1 MQGKLLSTVNARGER
16 ISFWLQGDGIVGSG
30 QLVVKKVTTSPV
42 LRLQRGH
49 HRERGGAHTCR
60 W

>member
-1 MQGKLLSTVNARGER
+1 MQGKLLCTHLVLPTQC
-16 ISFWLQGDGIVGSG
+16 WLQGDGIVGSG
-30 QLVVKKVTTSPV
+30 QLVVKKVTTLPV

-49 HRERGGAHTCR
+49 HRERGGAHTGR